1 MTKEEITEEILGI
14 FRREFEMVQ
23 PELDTDLREG
33 GEFDSVDAI
42 ELLLE
47 IERYLRSELTY
58 EEKQEAMEIRTIQQV
73 IDYVW
78 RMAQKR
84 RLHEEP

>member
-1 MTKEEITEEILGI
+1 MTKEDITEEILAI
-14 FRREFEMVQ
+14 FRREFEMEH
-23 PELDTDLREG
+23 PALDTDLREG

-47 IERYLRSELTY
+47 IERYLRTELTY

-84 RLHEEP
+84 GLHEEA

>member
-1 MTKEEITEEILGI
+1 MTKEDITEEILAI
-14 FRREFEMVQ
+14 FRREFEMEH
-23 PELDTDLREG
+23 PTLDTDLREG

-47 IERYLRSELTY
+47 IERYLQTELTY
-58 EEKQEAMEIRTIQQV
+58 GEKQEAMEIRTIQQV

-84 RLHEEP
+84 GLHEKP